1 MRNWLQTLAYRFQTF
16 MYGRYGVDQLSKH
29 LNFAALAVLLVSLF
43 IPELYLLA
51 LALMVWSTF
60 RIYSRN
66 LYSRQ
71 RELLQ
76 YQNIVAKLRRR
87 IKLYKSRFRDRKTH
101 RFFRC
106 PGCKEY
112 LRVPKG
118 RGEVHITCPR
128 CRHEIVRKT

>member
-1 MRNWLQTLAYRFQTF
+1 MRNWLQTLAYRFQAF

-29 LNFAALAVLLVSLF
+29 LNIAAITLLLVSLF
-43 IPELYLLA
+43 LPRLYLLS
-51 LALMVWSTF
+51 LACMLWSTF

-66 LYSRQ
+66 IYKRQ
-71 RELLQ
+71 QELAA
-76 YQNIVAKLRRR
+76 YQRFLAKLRRR
-87 IKLYKSRFRDRKTH
+87 TNLIKSRFRDRKTH
-101 RFFRC
+101 RFYRC

-118 RGEVHITCPR
+118 RGEVNITCPR

>member
-1 MRNWLQTLAYRFQTF
+1 MRNWLQILAYRFQTF
-16 MYGRYGVDQLSKH
+16 MYGRYGVDALSKH
-29 LNFAALAVLLVSLF
+29 LNVASLCVLLISLF
-43 IPELYLLA
+43 VPQLYWLA

-66 LYSRQ
+66 IYKRQ
-71 RELLQ
+71 QELAA
-76 YQNIVAKLRRR
+76 YQRFTVTVRRR
-87 IKLYKSRFRDRKTH
+87 INLVKSRFRDRKTH

-106 PGCKEY
+106 PGCREF

>member
-1 MRNWLQTLAYRFQTF
+1 MRNWLQTLSYRFQTF
-16 MYGRYGVDQLSKH
+16 MYGRYGVDLLSKH
-29 LNFAALAVLLVSLF
+29 LNIASLIVLILSWF

-51 LALMVWSTF
+51 LALLVWSTF

-66 LYSRQ
+66 IYNRQ
-71 RELLQ
+71 QELFR
-76 YQNIVAKLRRR
+76 YQNFIAKLRRR
-87 IKLYKSRFRDRKTH
+87 LNLLKSRFRDRKTH
-101 RFFRC
+101 RFYRC
-106 PGCKEY
+106 PSCREF

>member
-1 MRNWLQTLAYRFQTF
+1 MRNWLQTLSYRFQTF
-16 MYGRYGVDQLSKH
+16 MYGRYGVDLLSKH
-29 LNFAALAVLLVSLF
+29 LNIASLIVLILSWF

-51 LALMVWSTF
+51 LALLVWSTF

-66 LYSRQ
+66 IYNRQ
-71 RELLQ
+71 LELFR
-76 YQNIVAKLRRR
+76 YQNFIAKLRRR
-87 IKLYKSRFRDRKTH
+87 LNLLKSRFRDRKTH
-101 RFFRC
+101 RFYRC
-106 PGCKEY
+106 PGCREF

>member
-1 MRNWLQTLAYRFQTF
+1 MRNWLQSLAYRFQTF
-16 MYGRYGVDQLSKH
+16 MYGRYGMDPLSKH
-29 LNFAALAVLLVSLF
+29 LNIASLIVLIVSLF

-66 LYSRQ
+66 IYNRQ
-71 RELLQ
+71 QELLR
-76 YQNIVAKLRRR
+76 YQNLTAKFRRR
-87 IKLYKSRFRDRKTH
+87 VNLYKSRFRDRKTH

>member
-1 MRNWLQTLAYRFQTF
+1 MRNWLQTLSYRFQTF
-16 MYGRYGVDQLSKH
+16 MYGRYGVDLLSKH
-29 LNFAALAVLLVSLF
+29 LNIASLIVLILSWF

-51 LALMVWSTF
+51 LALLVWSTF

-66 LYSRQ
+66 IYNRQ
-71 RELLQ
+71 QELFR
-76 YQNIVAKLRRR
+76 YQNFIAKLRRR
-87 IKLYKSRFRDRKTH
+87 LNLLKSRFRDRKTH
-101 RFFRC
+101 RFYRC
-106 PGCKEY
+106 PGCREF